1 VSLGNVLSAKAPDEK
16 IPFIR
21 EEDLLI
27 YQKYRDAAFEVQ
39 VGIHEL
45 LGHGTGKLLQETEPG
60 VFNFDPKS
68 PPISPI
74 TNKPVTTYYK
84 PGQTW
89 GSVFG
94 SVAASYEECRAE
106 CVAMA
111 LSCDFEI
118 LKIFGFGDGTANMDG
133 EAGDVLYAAYLS
145 MARAGVASLEL
156 WDPKSR

>member
-1 VSLGNVLSAKAPDEK
+1 MNPQWPESGFGPLSVYVTK
-16 IPFIR
+16 IALSI
-21 EEDLLI
+21 
-27 YQKYRDAAFEVQ
+27 QVQ

-60 VFNFDPKS
+60 KFNFDPKH

-94 SVAASYEECRAE
+94 SVASSYEECRAE
-106 CVAMA
+106 TVAMA

-118 LKIFGFGDGTANMDG
+118 LKIFGFGDG
-133 EAGDVLYAAYLS
+133 
-145 MARAGVASLEL
+145 
-156 WDPKSR
+156 